1 MATPLLAETI
11 RSKRG
16 KHKLVI
22 LGFIYTLNKSNDELY
37 HWVCENLGHCKTRLS
52 SKINLSIVKPKDSNG
67 IIDSHTHGP
76 DMSRIEMLKGYD
88 LMRERADHISD
99 ESTRAIFASG
109 VETMS
114 DSSINQ
120 LPKTESVKRM
130 IRVHKNGPDRIINSA
145 SASEIH
151 ILERYRVT
159 PKGEPFLLF
168 DSGVGDISR
177 IIIFATPKM
186 LSILRESQNW

>member
-1 MATPLLAETI
+1 
-11 RSKRG
+11 
-16 KHKLVI
+16 
-22 LGFIYTLNKSNDELY
+22 
-37 HWVCENLGHCKTRLS
+37 
-52 SKINLSIVKPKDSNG
+52 
-67 IIDSHTHGP
+67 
-76 DMSRIEMLKGYD
+76 MSRIEMLKGYD

-120 LPKTESVKRM
+120 LPKTESIKRM

-145 SASEIH
+145 SASEIN
-151 ILERYRVT
+151 ILERYRVN

-186 LSILRESQNW
+186 LSILRESQNWNSPATKHPPFVFCMSLLGSVMLIIEFSYLITYLEDCYSFSCVLIAAVYSHIASVTRYLTR